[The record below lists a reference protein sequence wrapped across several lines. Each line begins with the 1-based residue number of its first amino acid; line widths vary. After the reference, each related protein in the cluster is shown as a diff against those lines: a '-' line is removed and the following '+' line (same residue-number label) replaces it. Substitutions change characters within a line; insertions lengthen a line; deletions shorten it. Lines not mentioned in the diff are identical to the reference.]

1 MDERFTADARKLTAA
16 GQKIETHYVNNL
28 YKMGE
33 LLQSLC
39 GFLVIVPSNPEGS
52 YFQMVEGILNF
63 LKKDEWGQ
71 SPDAYIVQVRVLDSV
86 VRYLASQT
94 QDTLPYRIANV
105 ESNDQIF
112 IGDEN
117 FQNDCNQL
125 MDHCFEQILD
135 IIQKLDAVKDQ
146 YYPVLFESCLDA
158 ANILIGSCNI
168 QQKTGGFINKMFKM
182 SDKYLSENNNS
193 PTKKITLARYR
204 INLSYEAFR
213 KKKENTRQA
222 PP

>member
-1 MDERFTADARKLTAA
+1 MTNGRHNQKTLSFVKACTAYVHITIPTLDNVDMQNKLFLLAAQTSLLNGLVGETESLLQSILVTMDERFTADAKKLTAA

-117 FQNDCNQL
+117 F
-125 MDHCFEQILD
+125 
-135 IIQKLDAVKDQ
+135 
-146 YYPVLFESCLDA
+146 
-158 ANILIGSCNI
+158 
-168 QQKTGGFINKMFKM
+168 
-182 SDKYLSENNNS
+182 
-193 PTKKITLARYR
+193 
-204 INLSYEAFR
+204 
-213 KKKENTRQA
+213 
-222 PP
+222 